1 MSQTKAVLTAMA
13 AAVIAAL
20 ALTAMPVQAQ
30 TQGGKAG
37 QKLEERFAA
46 ADKDHDGKLT
56 KAEAE
61 AGMPRLAKHFDEIDA
76 QKTGSVTL
84 EQVKQYM
91 AAHMKDRKK

>member
-1 MSQTKAVLTAMA
+1 MSQMKAVLTAMTGAVLA
-13 AAVIAAL
+13 AF
-20 ALTAMPVQAQ
+20 ALTAMPVHAQA
-30 TQGGKAG
+30 QGGKAA

-61 AGMPRLAKHFDEIDA
+61 AGMPRLAKHFDEVDT

-91 AAHMKDRKK
+91 AAQIKDRKK